1 MQTFNFES
9 NLNLHIGRIPHICE
23 VFANAYVHFTNIIS
37 NIFIALSP
45 KDQTLFESRF
55 RNFSLYLSNTTIR
68 EDGFMCFHEN
78 GEVNGSNLTLTV
90 RCEGTGQ
97 FVIFYNSRE
106 SKSPGDGFS
115 EEAYIEL
122 CEVQVIGNYL
132 LFSCK
137 VLLKKVYRKKNS
149 MK

>member
-1 MQTFNFES
+1 
-9 NLNLHIGRIPHICE
+9 
-23 VFANAYVHFTNIIS
+23 
-37 NIFIALSP
+37 
-45 KDQTLFESRF
+45 
-55 RNFSLYLSNTTIR
+55 
-68 EDGFMCFHEN
+68 MCFHEN

-97 FVIFYNSRE
+97 FVFFYNSRE

-137 VLLKKVYRKKNS
+137 ILFKKVYRKKNS

>member
-1 MQTFNFES
+1 MLCNYLNSVQTSNFES
-9 NLNLHIGRIPHICE
+9 YINLQTGEIPHLCE
-23 VFANAYVHFTNIIS
+23 VFANAHVQFTDIIS
-37 NIFIALSP
+37 NIFIAFLP

-68 EDGFMCFHEN
+68 EDGLMCFHEN
-78 GEVNGSNLTLTV
+78 GEVNNSNLTLTV
-90 RCEGTGQ
+90 GCEGTGQ

-132 LFSCK
+132 LLSCK
-137 VLLKKVYRKKNS
+137 FLF
-149 MK
+149 